1 MKRKLPTATL
11 MPASQV
17 ALPERPGEF
26 SHYFV
31 NLLTLFGDTRPV
43 HEIEAWSHTAV
54 AARNRAIER
63 FAHRLEVLEQD
74 FLSQRASSGHRAVK
88 VPSPRLR
95 NWDIAHIES
104 LRRTWGGL
112 LIALFHYGDHRQV
125 FLDMA
130 LQGIPFVAPVA
141 KHAYFECTRVTS
153 IAPESFEQTMRLLE
167 VEDPRVGRMLV
178 KSVRE
183 GRIGVIYVD
192 GNMGPDGHRVE
203 EGAVEVGFLG
213 RRIRVKAGIARL
225 SQALRLPVLPMSVRA
240 LGEGAGEAGAVR
252 VGQVLLP
259 EATANTSSDKK
270 DAVKV
275 SMMQSIYDFLAED
288 VVHAPAAWEFAF
300 CLHRWLV
307 SPPSSSG
314 EAASDSAMSGDEA
327 GLHRARVQLSPQ
339 KVALFSRSGEEF
351 WVHVGRQKAYR
362 LPPWANGLFGLL
374 RNQSMTLN
382 ETERWLMAHNATAS
396 DTRSLL
402 KGLVSRGLLTLA

>member
-1 MKRKLPTATL
+1 MNRKIPTAAL
-11 MPASQV
+11 LPAGQT
-17 ALPERPGEF
+17 APTERPGEF

-54 AARNRAIER
+54 AARERGIER
-63 FAHRLEVLEQD
+63 FARRLEVLEQD
-74 FLSQRASSGHRAVK
+74 FLSQRASSGHRAAK
-88 VPSPRLR
+88 VPPPRLR
-95 NWDIAHIES
+95 GWDIEHIES

-112 LIALFHYGDHRQV
+112 LIALFHHGDHRQV

-141 KHAYFECTRVTS
+141 KHAYFECTRVTA
-153 IAPESFEQTMRLLE
+153 IAPESFENTMRLLE
-167 VEDPRVGRMLV
+167 VENPRVGRLLV

-192 GNMGPDGHRVE
+192 GNMGPDGHRLE

-225 SQALRLPVLPMSVRA
+225 SRALRLPVLPMSVRE
-240 LGEGAGEAGAVR
+240 LGAGEDEAGAVR
-252 VGQVLLP
+252 LGPVLLP
-259 EATANTSSDKK
+259 EGTANAASDKR
-270 DAVKV
+270 DACMV

-288 VVHAPAAWEFAF
+288 VVHAPSAWEFAF

-307 SPPSSSG
+307 SPPSSSRG
-314 EAASDSAMSGDEA
+314 GASDSPVSGDED
-327 GLHRARVQLSPQ
+327 GLRRAMLQLCPQ
-339 KVALFSRSGEEF
+339 KVALFPRGGEEF

-362 LPPWANGLFGLL
+362 LPSWANGLFGLL
-374 RNQSMTLN
+374 RSQSMMID
-382 ETERWLMAHNATAS
+382 EAERWLMAHNASAS

-402 KGLVSRGLLTLA
+402 KELVSRGLLTLV